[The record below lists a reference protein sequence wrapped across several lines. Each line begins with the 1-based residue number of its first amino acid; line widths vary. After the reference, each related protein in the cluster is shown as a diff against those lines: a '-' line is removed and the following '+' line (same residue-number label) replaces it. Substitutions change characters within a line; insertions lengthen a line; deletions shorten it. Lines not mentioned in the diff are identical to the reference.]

1 VTSRKP
7 TRQLSADQSMRYAEL
22 LRVSD
27 ADALHEL
34 LLRHGPAIL
43 DRELPYLVVAAGNQ
57 RRSMARRGAASH
69 EIPSPDIRGDDQ
81 PRSIWDP
88 LASAIAREG
97 FAELL
102 AALGDLDPRDL
113 LVLWS
118 HAAGASDKEI
128 AAQWHDLQFDPPSP
142 SIESIRKRRE
152 RARVRLGKR
161 LGR

>member
-69 EIPSPDIRGDDQ
+69 EIPTTDIGADEGAH
-81 PRSIWDP
+81 SLWDP

-97 FAELL
+97 FGELL
-102 AALGDLDPRDL
+102 TALGDLDPRDL

-118 HAAGASDKEI
+118 HAAGASDTEI
-128 AAQWHDLQFDPPSP
+128 AAQWDELQFNPPSP

-152 RARVRLGKR
+152 RARVQLRKR